1 MHKTFVATFCLSL
14 LIPIPATAN
23 WFWNSGIGCEPLDQS
38 CLLEV
43 AMTDMAVMVDGTSIN
58 NYGEALG
65 KLWPYLDAATS
76 QKLVDTYYERHEGAD
91 LSRPVNIAVANTPPR
106 SGTLQQLTDLLD
118 DPSRAGYLPAI
129 YLGPALTD
137 AALIEDQAAAADL
150 AIAKGGVFFQIAT
163 DGLYRVISWMARND
177 LTRLE
182 AYLQAHD
189 PQQAVYFSPS
199 THLFRV
205 AAELCD
211 AGRDGKALADI
222 ALADFLQTPISIT
235 ERYAVPMRA
244 VVACDGLPAAKASL
258 DELFLV
264 VGKDIERQKARGRD
278 GDSMVQR
285 LVRAVNEDAL
295 TPVIRKLHQ
304 DGQTAEAEDLAGRIF
319 PEAQLIVSFDGSD
332 ILSIERSQV
341 QARLAQILSV
351 TDEASSHL
359 DPVTMLQW
367 FTATFDPESFRNAPD
382 YAVFAID
389 PILRL
394 WPDPLAQEAAD
405 LALPLLA
412 SSEFKVA
419 DEIRLKTGIA
429 IAQAATCHL
438 PEAALEEMLDQVA
451 TLEKETPR
459 VLAIA
464 DYLRYLERHN
474 AALPNCENF

>member
-1 MHKTFVATFCLSL
+1 MQKIFAATFCLSFL
-14 LIPIPATAN
+14 LPIPATAD

-43 AMTDMAVMVDGTSIN
+43 AMTDMAVMVEGTSIN
-58 NYGEALG
+58 NYGKALG

-91 LSRPVNIAVANTPPR
+91 LGRRVNIAIANTPPR
-106 SGTLQQLTDLLD
+106 SGALQQLTDLLD
-118 DPSRAGYLPAI
+118 DPSSAGYLPAN

-137 AALIEDQAAAADL
+137 AALREDPAATADL
-150 AIAKGGVFFQIAT
+150 AIAKGEVFFQIAT

-182 AYLQAHD
+182 DYLKAHD

-211 AGRDGKALADI
+211 AGQDGKTLADI
-222 ALADFLQTPISIT
+222 ALADFLQTPITIT

-264 VGKDIERQKARGRD
+264 VVKDIERQKARGRD
-278 GDSMVQR
+278 GDFMVR
-285 LVRAVNEDAL
+285 RFVRAVNEDAL
-295 TPVIRKLHQ
+295 TPVIRKLHE
-304 DGQTAEAEDLAGRIF
+304 DDLTAEAETLAGRIF

-359 DPVTMLQW
+359 DPVTMLKW
-367 FTATFDPESFRNAPD
+367 FTGTFDPGSFHNAPD

-394 WPDPLAQEAAD
+394 WPAPLAQEAAD
-405 LALPLLA
+405 LALHLLA
-412 SSEFKVA
+412 SSEFKID

-438 PEAALEEMLDQVA
+438 PEAALEELLNQIG

-464 DYLRYLERHN
+464 DYMRYLDRYDE
-474 AALPNCENF
+474 ALPVC